1 MNFKLINC
9 LIVCFCASSTLVFS
23 AGPATSCFSIAD
35 GDFDDDNTWN
45 CDGVAGGD
53 FPFKVTSVVISHAVV
68 LNVNFT
74 GGSKLSGNW
83 TIDLGALLISAAE
96 SLKLVGATITING
109 VLTIND
115 LSINNGAAVVFAS
128 TFNITINGNFVN
140 DNNSNNVNVNTTNFT
155 VGGDLTNGNRVVIEG
170 SGSIYA
176 DGDITNGTPKGTLF
190 GCSGIDCCDD
200 SGNDDCCLGRGT
212 PC

>member
-1 MNFKLINC
+1 
-9 LIVCFCASSTLVFS
+9 
-23 AGPATSCFSIAD
+23 
-35 GDFDDDNTWN
+35 
-45 CDGVAGGD
+45 
-53 FPFKVTSVVISHAVV
+53 
-68 LNVNFT
+68 
-74 GGSKLSGNW
+74 LSGNW
-83 TIDLGALLISAAE
+83 TIDLGALSIGAAE